1 MADNLKFRRRSKKY
15 LSLSFMTKP
24 EPGEEP
30 TSEDISKAIERFEKE
45 GGKIDKLEYVGDVSE
60 VDLECPNVNVKRKNE
75 N

>member
-1 MADNLKFRRRSKKY
+1 
-15 LSLSFMTKP
+15 MTKP
-24 EPGEEP
+24 KPGEEP